1 MYELHLKVYVKVGEG
16 EDVTYGYSER
26 RIPLTAEE
34 LADPAKLDAL
44 ANECLE
50 SISNE
55 PEAEGKSVVAVS
67 YEEYYDFERKQ
78 RMAAMSGGMRGLG
91 GLAALLGLGD
101 SEDEE
106 GFDPFSGNPCADC
119 SSYDECDHRQEIAS
133 GDELN

>member
-1 MYELHLKVYVKVGEG
+1 MYSLHMKVYVKVGEG
-16 EDVTYGYSER
+16 EDATYGYSER
-26 RIPLTAEE
+26 RTPLTAEE

-55 PEAEGKSVVAVS
+55 PEAEDKSVVAVS

-101 SEDEE
+101 SEDEHDCASCDAE
-106 GFDPFSGNPCADC
+106 DCPSRTEEFSEN
-119 SSYDECDHRQEIAS
+119 
-133 GDELN
+133 LN

>member
-1 MYELHLKVYVKVGEG
+1 MYSLHMKVYVKVGEG
-16 EDVTYGYSER
+16 EDATYGCSER

-55 PEAEGKSVVAVS
+55 PEVEDKPVVEVS

-78 RMAAMSGGMRGLG
+78 RMAAMSSGMRSLG

-101 SEDEE
+101 GEDEE
-106 GFDPFSGNPCADC
+106 GFDPFSESLCEGCPT
-119 SSYDECDHRQEIAS
+119 YDECDHRQEIAS